1 MRYRRRDINRLMAV
15 VMAVVLL
22 LSTLHY
28 ETIYS
33 ANEEENYI
41 EDYDIYS
48 VDKTDDNV
56 LCVSE
61 DRSTYWTNGSSISI
75 MQPVHSEGEL
85 VTYSY
90 ANGVDEKFLS
100 LENDTIEFS
109 P

>member
-1 MRYRRRDINRLMAV
+1 MRYRRRDINKLMAV
-15 VMAVVLL
+15 VMAVVIL

-33 ANEEENYI
+33 ADEKDNYI

-75 MQPVHSEGEL
+75 RQPDQSEGEL
-85 VTYSY
+85 VAYSY
-90 ANGVDEKFLS
+90 ANGVDEDFMLS
-100 LENDTIEFS
+100 LIHI
-109 P
+109 